1 MAVASDT
8 TCAFEAPAPLPAFSA
23 ADKAT
28 LDGTVKWTGK
38 ELLGLR
44 NGCAQGGKLSRF
56 GKHLGRLYI
65 TSTIPKS
72 FLFPFFSAPFS

>member
-8 TCAFEAPAPLPAFSA
+8 TRAFEAPAPLPAFSA

-44 NGCAQGGKLSRF
+44 NGCAQEENYHVLE
-56 GKHLGRLYI
+56 
-65 TSTIPKS
+65 STWADCI
-72 FLFPFFSAPFS
+72 